1 MSAALFSLSLEQDII
16 GAIME
21 NKIAFDTVSGIINDS
36 DFYDLRH
43 ASIFRAV
50 AYLSKH
56 NQPHDVLSVMHH
68 MAKHDRLAHVGGEE
82 YLSDITRNT
91 AYRGESSIEA
101 RAMQVRKLSA
111 GRKLIA
117 ACHSIIEMVEHPNEA
132 AALEDTIN
140 IAESTIMAIRDGQAR
155 ENDMGPKKI
164 KEVLSRTVEI
174 LGNRENSAGDLH
186 VHGTGE
192 TPARVACVAGRH
204 ARRGLGGRFMS
215 WLDDALRALLSVYD
229 YAAGRSERE
238 RIAAARARAVYR
250 VTLAEQRAA
259 AERER
264 LRELQEAEALYNAV
278 EADARR
284 AAETGREP

>member
-1 MSAALFSLSLEQDII
+1 
-16 GAIME
+16 ME

-56 NQPHDVLSVMHH
+56 NQPHDALSVMHH

-101 RAMQVRKLSA
+101 CAMQVRKLSA

-132 AALEDTIN
+132 ATLEDTIN
-140 IAESTIMAIRDGQAR
+140 IAESTIHGYSGRPSPR
-155 ENDMGPKKI
+155 ERHGAEKI

-174 LGNRENSAGDLH
+174 LETRKTAAASREW
-186 VHGTGE
+186 T
-192 TPARVACVAGRH
+192 
-204 ARRGLGGRFMS
+204 
-215 WLDDALRALLSVYD
+215 RAL
-229 YAAGRSERE
+229 
-238 RIAAARARAVYR
+238 
-250 VTLAEQRAA
+250 T
-259 AERER
+259 
-264 LRELQEAEALYNAV
+264 
-278 EADARR
+278 
-284 AAETGREP
+284 T